1 MRKANNDILHITN
14 GDCFNEF
21 FLSKHGGKAVPF
33 CEAMMDGKATAE
45 IYAEEFI
52 LLRAKELKVSPEEYR
67 SRMYAYDALKENTYS
82 ELHVWFGKDTFC
94 QINLLTLLAY
104 LEQSGFGGRVFFH
117 EINDETFEEIGSETE
132 VQLGIYRNI
141 YEEIL
146 IRRQS
151 PEETG
156 VLDGGAIA
164 LYFDYHGE
172 NGMLSRLVRENAGK
186 DRMTLICLLLENSR
200 EYGLSDIQAEKMID
214 AYGTAAQ
221 KN

>member
-1 MRKANNDILHITN
+1 MNHEILHITN
-14 GDCFNEF
+14 GDCFNEY

-45 IYAEEFI
+45 IYSEEFI

-67 SRMYAYDALKENTYS
+67 SKMHVYEALQEKAYA
-82 ELHVWFGKDTFC
+82 ELHLWFGKDTFC

-104 LEQSGFGGRVFFH
+104 LEQMGFDGRVIFH
-117 EINDETFEEIGSETE
+117 AIDDENFEEIGSEQE

-146 IRRQS
+146 IRGQA

-156 VLDGGAIA
+156 ILDAGAVV
-164 LYFDYHGE
+164 LYFDYHAE
-172 NGMLSRLVRENAGK
+172 NGMLSRLVRENKGM
-186 DRMTLICLLLENSR
+186 DRMALICLLLENSR
-200 EYGLSDIQAEKMID
+200 AYGLSDIQAEQLID
-214 AYGTAAQ
+214 AHGTAAQ